1 GIGKMLL
8 EIARFRASI
17 RPNPAKSNTCRRTEK
32 SNGATHSVFLTDDYI
47 ESEPCRQRIDL
58 ALRTNVGPVSN
69 CLPQINRSI
78 CYRIARWRTLR
89 LFEKGSSIRVMDR
102 HIIKV
107 LEGNMLAIWRFQKVM
122 A

>member
-47 ESEPCRQRIDL
+47 DDPLLRAMTNRDCGHMQFPW
-58 ALRTNVGPVSN
+58 ALMG
-69 CLPQINRSI
+69 
-78 CYRIARWRTLR
+78 
-89 LFEKGSSIRVMDR
+89 G
-102 HIIKV
+102 
-107 LEGNMLAIWRFQKVM
+107 
-122 A
+122 